1 MLSKLWG
8 LTIDSEMRLGG
19 IKRRQMGRDV
29 GHPSQTQ
36 GSLFADFNL
45 WESALLPPAGST
57 NHREGRG
64 AQHSRQARPGNSLEA
79 AEDSAAARKMQ
90 SLYC

>member
-1 MLSKLWG
+1 MV
-8 LTIDSEMRLGG
+8 
-19 IKRRQMGRDV
+19 KRRQMGRDV

-45 WESALLPPAGST
+45 WEKALLPPAGST